1 MMLNEDKCNYMVFS
15 RSLEPFATRITINGR
30 KLERE
35 SQINHLGVNIS
46 QDLTWDHH
54 ISQVCKKAY
63 SRIQMLTKLK
73 YVGTSTEDLIELYCL
88 HIRSIT
94 EYCSSAFHSS
104 LTQKQSNKL
113 ETIQKTCLKVILGV
127 MYVEYSAA
135 LEMCGLETL
144 HDRRDHK
151 SLQFAIKC
159 VGHPTNKDI
168 FPKNPSTD
176 THNVRN
182 REHFK
187 VNKTFSEYYRKSTIP
202 YLQGRLNNYF
212 KKLEEV
218 NRRRGAPG
226 RARGEG

>member
-1 MMLNEDKCNYMVFS
+1 
-15 RSLEPFATRITINGR
+15 
-30 KLERE
+30 
-35 SQINHLGVNIS
+35 
-46 QDLTWDHH
+46 
-54 ISQVCKKAY
+54 
-63 SRIQMLTKLK
+63 
-73 YVGTSTEDLIELYCL
+73 
-88 HIRSIT
+88 
-94 EYCSSAFHSS
+94 
-104 LTQKQSNKL
+104 
-113 ETIQKTCLKVILGV
+113 

-135 LEMCGLETL
+135 LEMCGLETV

-159 VGHPTNKDI
+159 VKHPTNKDI
-168 FPKNPSTD
+168 FPINPSTD